1 MEMNSLNQVI
11 IEGYIS
17 HLRNGSGST
26 RFYLGNEKR
35 AFQNVPCIAV
45 GKGAGR
51 LSDWHENKLPVRI
64 VGRLDFS
71 ESKNGQFS
79 VFVEHAEPLLDFA
92 LTPEGHVTAMKNGG
106 KIIIQVTE
114 AGGIYDYT
122 EYGSMARVLEE
133 LKKEVPFEDWLE
145 FRDEALHKDY
155 DSFVDAHVRSTLR
168 DVRSADVSAE
178 CERFRKDYPFE
189 RYLSARKDELKESW
203 GKELSDSVDEY
214 DLNELIMQGDPSG
227 FGVKFGYLQE
237 IERDGPKI
245 NQVIIEGTAGNVRE
259 RLSGDHKDFFITGRR
274 TGRPDFTVRCSVS
287 SGVDSG
293 GLCRDGNGVRI
304 VGRIYGC
311 SIPEP
316 DGTARQG
323 VEVLAEHIDRSPLHD
338 VAEKQQV
345 VSRSDDDGWGY

>member
-1 MEMNSLNQVI
+1 MKMNSLNQVI
-11 IEGYIS
+11 IEGYVS
-17 HLRNGSGST
+17 HLRNDNGGVSFCLS
-26 RFYLGNEKR
+26 NKKR
-35 AFQNVPCIAV
+35 AFRNVPCIAV

-64 VGRLDFS
+64 VGRIDFS

-92 LTPEGHVTAMKNGG
+92 LTPKGHEAAMKNGG
-106 KIIIQVTE
+106 KIIIQVIE

-133 LKKEVPFEDWLE
+133 LEKEVPFEDWLE
-145 FRDEALHKDY
+145 FRDEGLHKDY
-155 DSFVDAHVRSTLR
+155 DSFVNEQVLSTVR

-189 RYLSARKDELKESW
+189 RYLSARKDDLMDSW
-203 GKELSDSVDEY
+203 GKELSDSVGEY
-214 DLNELIMQGDPSG
+214 DLNDLMMQGDPSG
-227 FGVKFGYLQE
+227 FGAKFGYLQE

-274 TGRPDFTVRCSVS
+274 IGRPDFTVRCSVS
-287 SGVDSG
+287 SGVDPA
-293 GLCRDGNGVRI
+293 GLCRDGSGIRI
-304 VGRIYGC
+304 VGRIHGC

-316 DGTARQG
+316 DGSARQG
-323 VEVLAEHIDRSPLHD
+323 FEVLAKHIDRSPLHD
-338 VAEKQQV
+338 VVKQQA
-345 VSRSDDDGWGY
+345 VSRDDDGWGY